1 MRTVLASTRSGF
13 NVASHTTLLAPPRDL
28 DRLKSKQL
36 PRDGRKAELE
46 RHTQAVFVSNQRR
59 QKPCNLFVGS
69 RRHFVSSQIYK
80 KTSQSVM
87 RVTLQPRGG
96 GSGCVSVRYCALLL
110 IIAATKVK
118 NQGSRRARLG
128 QAIPAMLLE
137 GARHGHTMGVVSGPG
152 GGVPSR
158 ATFVEPSSP
167 ARSLRREW
175 YDFLLYSQVTGA
187 KPEIDHRKGAVSRCP
202 AVDA

>member
-1 MRTVLASTRSGF
+1 M
-13 NVASHTTLLAPPRDL
+13 
-28 DRLKSKQL
+28 
-36 PRDGRKAELE
+36 
-46 RHTQAVFVSNQRR
+46 SNRRR

-96 GSGCVSVRYCALLL
+96 GSGCVIIIRYCALLL
-110 IIAATKVK
+110 IIPATKVK

-187 KPEIDHRKGAVSRCP
+187 KPELITGKAPSADVLRLTLDCFECRYPFGAFLREQRSRKKPRRMYSPIP
-202 AVDA
+202 AA